1 MLYDVKAKII
11 KNQKLTPFIY
21 YLELEIPKL
30 TGVLVPGQFLH
41 IRFLGTTD
49 PLLRRP
55 LSVNRIVNKK
65 NVGVVYKVVGKGTY
79 LLKEMAA
86 GETIDVLGPLGN
98 GFDLSKIINS
108 KKPVIFVA
116 GGMGIAP
123 FVFLGK
129 CLSKKKRKI
138 TAFVGMNTKAELVCL
153 DELRKQGC
161 NVQISTDDGSRGF
174 KGYVSTSLEKYLKKR
189 VANSEKRV
197 AREEKPY
204 IYACGP
210 KPMLKVLRDLGKKY
224 DLEGQVSLDGM
235 MGCGLG
241 ACLGCVVKTRNSAD
255 EGGKEEV
262 YKRVCK
268 DGPVFDIDE
277 IIWEE

>member
-1 MLYDVKAKII
+1 MLYDLKAKIA
-11 KNQKLTPFIY
+11 KNHKLTPSIY

-30 TGVLVPGQFLH
+30 AGLLVPGQFLH
-41 IRFLGTTD
+41 VRLLGTTD

-65 NVGVVYKVVGKGTY
+65 NVGIIYKVVGKGTY

-86 GETIDVLGPLGN
+86 GETVDALGPLGN
-98 GFDLSKIINS
+98 GFDLTKIKNS
-108 KKPVIFVA
+108 KNPLIFAA

-123 FVFLGK
+123 FVFLSK
-129 CLSKKKRKI
+129 YLRKKKRKI
-138 TAFVGMNTKAELVCL
+138 TAFVGMDKKAELVCI
-153 DELRKQGC
+153 DELKNLGC
-161 NVQISTDDGSRGF
+161 DVKISTDDGSRGF

-189 VANSEKRV
+189 IASSGKRA

-210 KPMLKVLRDLGKKY
+210 KPMLKALRDVGVKY
-224 DLEGQVSLDGM
+224 GLKGQVSLDEM

-241 ACLGCVVKTRNSAD
+241 ACLGCVVKTRNASN
-255 EGGKEEV
+255 EGVV

-268 DGPVFDIDE
+268 DGPVFDINE